1 MKYLP
6 LFLLLVAVPASAQ
19 QMKPILDTDMAEMTS
34 TMAKWRGQIM
44 MDQTRIT
51 DLEDRLVAVT
61 KERDD
66 LKSKSMVPDDQKK

>member
-44 MDQTRIT
+44 MDQTRII